1 MIINKYAKI
10 RRRERK
16 GILKTSQTIL
26 TSGGSEKQRKES
38 EDFCGVKKGVERKRK
53 SGY

>member
-1 MIINKYAKI
+1 MINKYAKI
-10 RRRERK
+10 RRKERK
-16 GILKTSQTIL
+16 ETLKTSQTIL
-26 TSGGSEKQRKES
+26 TSGRSEKQRNES

>member
-16 GILKTSQTIL
+16 EILKTRQTIL
-26 TSGGSEKQRKES
+26 TSGRSEKQRKEN
-38 EDFCGVKKGVERKRK
+38 EDICGVKKGVERK
-53 SGY
+53 